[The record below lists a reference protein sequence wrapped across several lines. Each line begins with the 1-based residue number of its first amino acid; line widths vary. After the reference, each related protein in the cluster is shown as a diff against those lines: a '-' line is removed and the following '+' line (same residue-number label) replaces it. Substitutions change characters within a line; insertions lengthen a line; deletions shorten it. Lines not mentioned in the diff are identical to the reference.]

1 MGELRNRT
9 IIQTR
14 TYLNPNRPTV
24 PPYDYDYNYP
34 ITVYEAVKQT
44 TDDNS
49 PNLSDELAAIYRLID
64 NKQNIIQPGTP
75 GKIMTWSGIA
85 GEIGELAVARAIN
98 RDTMLQSH
106 AKIPTERAVGDAL
119 NMKASIQELDAHT
132 SNRSIH
138 ITDVERSRWNSMAPL
153 TSLQAHISNQ
163 VVHVTNEER
172 KRWNSKADGEIV
184 DTHVYNTNNPHN
196 VTAHQVGSYTRKE
209 VDDLFKA
216 LRESFFNYMNI
227 AWDDRTNEAHL
238 APYDPANW
246 NPNYVL
252 GFNDVLPDVPD
263 ATQTYFA
270 LKPATDY
277 SITESADVII
287 YIKKPGLAWQEVGTT
302 SMKVGDMVIKFPD
315 TKMHVWMQGR
325 FVNLFG
331 NSQANEDDPINGNVW
346 RPTVAED
353 GTISWALSK
362 ETVAP
367 TSVNIKGHD
376 GYTPIK
382 GIDYNDGRDGQG
394 VPVGGNTGEL
404 LVKLSGENFD
414 TTWKGLLSMM
424 DDLVTEGVYLPKDLV
439 LYENIKNVP
448 KGYDELGNNEDGF
461 VTQRVVT
468 RQIAI
473 INNVISSIQEKLDGP
488 SGIAQLK
495 NDLYDHI
502 SDYNNPHRVT
512 PAIIGAVPIGT
523 FSDHVQNFSNPHNV
537 TKEQVGLG
545 NVDNTSDENKPI
557 SLATQG
563 AIDDLKSKLKTLSD
577 TTSALKYIK
586 NAKWD
591 NVANTL
597 EFEFQDETKLAVTI
611 PITETFQNIRFDDT
625 TKELVITLPNGTENR
640 INVSTLIQTY
650 YGSVGNNIQVVI
662 ENDHIVKASIVPGS
676 VGELEI
682 AQSVNLRGTPTTTT
696 AVVSDRSTK
705 IATTEFVGNQTIN
718 NLISYENDR
727 PLSANMGRMLNQ
739 KKADTEDVIKLIN
752 EMSTTTIIDN
762 LESTNAV
769 AGLSAN
775 MGRHLDL
782 IKAPRVHTSPS
793 GSTFG
798 RATVSLFGH
807 TRASE
812 SDPLMDGTVSRGT
825 DDGRYARADHRHP
838 TDITRAPLDSPALT
852 GSPTTPTPA
861 DDSNDESIVNT
872 KWIRKNINGTWFG
885 MSNTESNDGNK
896 TAKLITAD
904 DSNIHFIL
912 RTGVMVILKFT
923 KTNLAKNARLNVN
936 DTGFLPI
943 VYKDSPVEPYMI
955 DVDTDHMFAYDGANW
970 RLLNPATTGT
980 ELFGGSE
987 IGGSTTTVNQM
998 TGYMGFTTEGFNGDA
1013 ITEDG
1018 EVNRVLIT
1026 IPYKAQKNLSSK
1038 VSISNGDD
1046 DWGIRLGDNSIIEV
1060 KSPVV
1065 LYSDRNNAVVQFTMK
1080 TKYPSNSPCALVI
1093 RRPQAYIKIETTR
1106 ESTAFIPVTNI
1117 GGIPGSVPSGARLI
1131 LTQFYPIPI
1140 NASHQTIQWDIPDP
1154 GTTQASISGNMLMVD
1169 RSGTFQLRARI
1180 QKGRSESQDY
1190 EQIFTIKSLANN
1202 IRVVKQPAS
1211 YVELDVT
1218 TQTEELS
1225 VSATSQQEE
1234 LTYQWYSTTR
1244 NDNSDGNS
1252 IAGAKNPTFTI
1263 PNNLNPGTIYFFC
1276 EVSVKNDPNQLK
1288 TRTSCAQVVV
1298 IKKVTRLEILDKPE
1312 FVLEYSSRALQTSI
1326 TPTDSTHKKVSW
1338 NSTNRDVAVV
1348 NDNGELYSYRE
1359 GTTTIKAS
1367 IDDVSDEFTL
1377 QVKKLVNITR
1387 ISGIPEEIESG
1398 ANVVLTPVFEPA
1410 SATYRNVE
1418 WSVVDKNGNDVSLTS
1433 NVLRATGSG
1442 KISIRATV
1450 RGANNYI
1457 YLQEFDIRI
1466 NSAFVPVQDITI
1478 SNNSTW
1484 QTTPLYLNRKIIP
1497 ENASRQAVEWSI
1509 VNDNNTITSIESDV
1523 LVAKE
1528 VGTVRIRARIKDGK
1542 KTSDFTKDF
1551 DITIKEK
1558 SPAINNITLTG
1569 IDSINYGTPYQIAP
1583 IIDPAAAE
1591 NKYELNFKINTD
1603 NTDIKLVGNAIS
1615 FENNTHSYK
1624 DIDISITITAVDKNN
1639 PSNKFTTTMPIH
1651 IKRDRI
1657 PVDNI
1662 MLNGANKDY
1671 GLTGYRNLISPNV
1684 SVGPNNATFK
1694 NVVWSIDSSDSGET
1708 NPSIVGDKLVVTSTG
1723 TVKLLAMIND
1733 GLGVGIPYKKIIN
1746 VTINEAIAKPF
1757 VNIAIPTEAY
1767 TTFPIMDNLLIDPSD
1782 VDIYKDISITIMNK
1796 DEVLASFV
1804 DDSEIVMIC
1813 HKSGTLHLKIHWNIA
1828 DIPDK
1833 LVDITINE
1841 FKEVTDINIRNSSI
1855 ITTKNDVITD
1865 LIPTVIPSDASFQS
1879 PINWKVEGDNPYNV
1893 TFDGNKLITHSEIE
1907 DTITIGAIIPKGSG
1921 YDNRFYKTFDI
1932 TFTKKI
1938 FVSVNNLTIN
1948 TTFTTTNTEMKHD
1961 LGVTINPSNADIQTP
1976 INWSIIGPNSH
1987 NIRFEGNKI
1996 VTDTEIEDTVTIEA
2010 SIPGAIYGSSNYT
2023 KQFTI
2028 TFTK

>member
-1 MGELRNRT
+1 M
-9 IIQTR
+9 
-14 TYLNPNRPTV
+14 
-24 PPYDYDYNYP
+24 
-34 ITVYEAVKQT
+34 
-44 TDDNS
+44 
-49 PNLSDELAAIYRLID
+49 
-64 NKQNIIQPGTP
+64 
-75 GKIMTWSGIA
+75 
-85 GEIGELAVARAIN
+85 
-98 RDTMLQSH
+98 
-106 AKIPTERAVGDAL
+106 
-119 NMKASIQELDAHT
+119 
-132 SNRSIH
+132 
-138 ITDVERSRWNSMAPL
+138 
-153 TSLQAHISNQ
+153 
-163 VVHVTNEER
+163 
-172 KRWNSKADGEIV
+172 
-184 DTHVYNTNNPHN
+184 
-196 VTAHQVGSYTRKE
+196 
-209 VDDLFKA
+209 
-216 LRESFFNYMNI
+216 
-227 AWDDRTNEAHL
+227 
-238 APYDPANW
+238 
-246 NPNYVL
+246 
-252 GFNDVLPDVPD
+252 
-263 ATQTYFA
+263 
-270 LKPATDY
+270 
-277 SITESADVII
+277 
-287 YIKKPGLAWQEVGTT
+287 
-302 SMKVGDMVIKFPD
+302 
-315 TKMHVWMQGR
+315 
-325 FVNLFG
+325 
-331 NSQANEDDPINGNVW
+331 
-346 RPTVAED
+346 
-353 GTISWALSK
+353 
-362 ETVAP
+362 
-367 TSVNIKGHD
+367 
-376 GYTPIK
+376 
-382 GIDYNDGRDGQG
+382 
-394 VPVGGNTGEL
+394 
-404 LVKLSGENFD
+404 
-414 TTWKGLLSMM
+414 
-424 DDLVTEGVYLPKDLV
+424 
-439 LYENIKNVP
+439 
-448 KGYDELGNNEDGF
+448 
-461 VTQRVVT
+461 
-468 RQIAI
+468 
-473 INNVISSIQEKLDGP
+473 
-488 SGIAQLK
+488 
-495 NDLYDHI
+495 
-502 SDYNNPHRVT
+502 
-512 PAIIGAVPIGT
+512 
-523 FSDHVQNFSNPHNV
+523 
-537 TKEQVGLG
+537 
-545 NVDNTSDENKPI
+545 
-557 SLATQG
+557 
-563 AIDDLKSKLKTLSD
+563 
-577 TTSALKYIK
+577 KYIK

-923 KTNLAKNARLNVN
+923 KTNTAKNARLNVN

-955 DVDTDHMFAYDGANW
+955 DVDTDHLFAYDGANW

-1106 ESTAFIPVTNI
+1106 ESAAFIPVTNI

-1418 WSVVDKNGNDVSLTS
+1418 WSIVDKNGNDVSLTS

-1442 KISIRATV
+1442 KIVIRATV
-1450 RGANNYI
+1450 RGANAYVYI
-1457 YLQEFDIRI
+1457 QDFEIELKTG
-1466 NSAFVPVQDITI
+1466 FVIVEDITL
-1478 SNNSTW
+1478 
-1484 QTTPLYLNRKIIP
+1484 QTLQVYQTVPLYLNRSIVP
-1497 ENASRQAVEWSI
+1497 VNATKQIVEWSI
-1509 VNDNNTITSIESDV
+1509 IDDGNTETSINNSI
-1523 LVAKE
+1523 LIAKKF
-1528 VGTVRIRARIKDGK
+1528 GTVKIRATIAGGK
-1542 KTSDFTKDF
+1542 KTSDFIKDF
-1551 DITIKEK
+1551 YIIIKEK
-1558 SPAINNITLTG
+1558 SPVIENITGIPGSITYGINTRLVPIFTPATATGKYDVLIEMTEGHQGVTFINDEIRFTGESFDSFEIKFKITFTDKNDPSNILVQNYVIMIKPNRVAVSDIMITHIDEFGIGFRNNIQSTVFPPDSTNKDIVWSLDPSDTGETGSTIVGNKIKPTSPGTIKILATIINGIKSGTNFTKSFTLEISPPFAKPFERIDGLPSEGYNGWRLFYFDELKYIPEAIEPYEKVDISFVDSESLEPST
-1569 IDSINYGTPYQIAP
+1569 DSIRGRQFIECKYPGTLKVKFVWKVVNIPDQIHQITVKKFNP
-1583 IIDPAAAE
+1583 ISYIS
-1591 NKYELNFKINTD
+1591 INTQFET
-1603 NTDIKLVGNAIS
+1603 TDIRKEHDLAPA
-1615 FENNTHSYK
+1615 FTP
-1624 DIDISITITAVDKNN
+1624 SI
-1639 PSNKFTTTMPIH
+1639 
-1651 IKRDRI
+1651 
-1657 PVDNI
+1657 
-1662 MLNGANKDY
+1662 
-1671 GLTGYRNLISPNV
+1671 
-1684 SVGPNNATFK
+1684 ATFK
-1694 NVVWSIDSSDSGET
+1694 NIHWEISGE
-1708 NPSIVGDKLVVTSTG
+1708 NPHNVVVEGDKLITTEKFAG
-1723 TVKLLAMIND
+1723 TIKLKASVENGSGQDLSFD
-1733 GLGVGIPYKKIIN
+1733 
-1746 VTINEAIAKPF
+1746 NE
-1757 VNIAIPTEAY
+1757 Y
-1767 TTFPIMDNLLIDPSD
+1767 
-1782 VDIYKDISITIMNK
+1782 TIMFN
-1796 DEVLASFV
+1796 E
-1804 DDSEIVMIC
+1804 
-1813 HKSGTLHLKIHWNIA
+1813 GT
-1828 DIPDK
+1828 
-1833 LVDITINE
+1833 
-1841 FKEVTDINIRNSSI
+1841 
-1855 ITTKNDVITD
+1855 
-1865 LIPTVIPSDASFQS
+1865 
-1879 PINWKVEGDNPYNV
+1879 
-1893 TFDGNKLITHSEIE
+1893 
-1907 DTITIGAIIPKGSG
+1907 
-1921 YDNRFYKTFDI
+1921 
-1932 TFTKKI
+1932 
-1938 FVSVNNLTIN
+1938 
-1948 TTFTTTNTEMKHD
+1948 
-1961 LGVTINPSNADIQTP
+1961 
-1976 INWSIIGPNSH
+1976 
-1987 NIRFEGNKI
+1987 
-1996 VTDTEIEDTVTIEA
+1996 
-2010 SIPGAIYGSSNYT
+2010 
-2023 KQFTI
+2023 
-2028 TFTK
+2028 